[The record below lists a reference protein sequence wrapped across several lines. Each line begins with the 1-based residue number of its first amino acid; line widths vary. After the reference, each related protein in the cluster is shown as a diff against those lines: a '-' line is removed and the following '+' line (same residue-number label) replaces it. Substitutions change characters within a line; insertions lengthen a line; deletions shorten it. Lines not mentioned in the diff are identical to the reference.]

1 MSKTLDT
8 IICILRT
15 AKHPFR
21 HAEDRPTKARQHRYE
36 RRKIN
41 EHLRA
46 CEWREQ
52 LLPDRGGSTPTPR
65 SALNI
70 SHQLRWDAHNE

>member
-8 IICILRT
+8 IGSILRT

-21 HAEDRPTKARQHRYE
+21 QAEACPTKARQHRYE

-41 EHLRA
+41 EHLRG
-46 CEWREQ
+46 CEWRDRLLGEQ
-52 LLPDRGGSTPTPR
+52 ELFP
-65 SALNI
+65 
-70 SHQLRWDAHNE
+70 SHAMVRTEQ